1 MWVRHG
7 LALTFS
13 AEKIA
18 TGQKT
23 CVALVGL
30 YLQRSKVLLQRVES
44 TSRHRSHHKPKRW
57 EVHRQIRHP
66 RTPDQ
71 FTWFGTYVCV
81 NLLVEPENTIFSS
94 PSRQG
99 ARGRN
104 FTATDSGFSF
114 VCGVELFVW
123 IIQYFKRVSARSR
136 GQQ

>member
-44 TSRHRSHHKPKRW
+44 TSRHMIKW
-57 EVHRQIRHP
+57 HRV
-66 RTPDQ
+66 TP
-71 FTWFGTYVCV
+71 V
-81 NLLVEPENTIFSS
+81 
-94 PSRQG
+94 
-99 ARGRN
+99 
-104 FTATDSGFSF
+104 
-114 VCGVELFVW
+114 
-123 IIQYFKRVSARSR
+123 K
-136 GQQ
+136 